1 MQLVLKSDILK
12 ELGAEALLGDSV
24 KLVASRTREA
34 VEPISAAQPP
44 AADFARAKQ
53 DTLAAVDR
61 LEAQVG
67 KILETRQSD
76 EKRAETFLTWGGVF
90 AMLLP
95 AMGLVLNILKVS
107 DTWVTTALA
116 GATLTGILSFLF
128 KPGNKLLQLARERQQ
143 LLVLPHAFRARVA
156 AANNFATLQSAA
168 ADLAAAL
175 RGESVQI

>member
-1 MQLVLKSDILK
+1 
-12 ELGAEALLGDSV
+12 V
-24 KLVASRTREA
+24 KFVASRTREA
-34 VEPISAAQPP
+34 AEAVATQPSP
-44 AADFARAKQ
+44 SDFVLAKQ
-53 DTLAAVDR
+53 ETLAAVDR

-67 KILETRQSD
+67 KILEIRKSD
-76 EKRAETFLTWGGVF
+76 EKRAEALLTWGGVF

-95 AMGLVLNILKVS
+95 GIGLVLNLFKVS

-156 AANNFATLQSAA
+156 AAGNFATLQSAA

-175 RGESVQI
+175 RGEPVQI